1 MMFGYQFYWSI
12 VWAALPQ
19 LLAGAWVSLQITVM
33 SLIIGTI
40 IALPMAVARQAGS
53 GWSYR
58 FATAWVELSRNTP
71 VLFQVYLIYF
81 GLGALGMNISSYIS
95 VLVAIS
101 FNNAGY
107 LAEIFRG
114 GLNAIPRQQMS
125 GARSLGM
132 TSFQGFIHIIF
143 PQMFKIIFFAYVTQ
157 AIWGMLNTS
166 LGMLVGLK
174 ELAGTAQ
181 YAQSVSF
188 RTFEFFIVTAAIYYV
203 MAKAIQLSAQ
213 LIFRLMYRS

>member
-1 MMFGYQFYWSI
+1 MLGYQFYWSI
-12 VWAALPQ
+12 VWDAMPQ
-19 LLAGAWVSLQITVM
+19 LLAGAWISLQITIM
-33 SLIIGTI
+33 SLVIGTV
-40 IALPMAVARQAGS
+40 IALPMAVARQVGH
-53 GWSYR
+53 GWAYR
-58 FATAWVELSRNTP
+58 FSTAWVELSRNTP
-71 VLFQVYLIYF
+71 VLFQVYMIYF
-81 GLGALGMNISSYIS
+81 GLGALGINISSYIS
-95 VLVAIS
+95 VLAAIS

-132 TSFQGFIHIIF
+132 TSFQGFVHIIF

-203 MAKAIQLSAQ
+203 MAKAVQLSAQ
-213 LIFRLMYRS
+213 LVFRLMYRS

>member
-1 MMFGYQFYWSI
+1 MFGYQFYWSI
-12 VWAALPQ
+12 VWTALPQ
-19 LLAGAWVSLQITVM
+19 LLAGAWVSLQITIL
-33 SLIIGTI
+33 SLVIGTL
-40 IALPMAVARQAGS
+40 IALPMAVARQGQS
-53 GWSYR
+53 GWGYR
-58 FATAWVELSRNTP
+58 FSTAWVELSRNTP
-71 VLFQVYLIYF
+71 VLFQVYMIYF
-81 GLGALGMNISSYIS
+81 GLGALGINISSYLS
-95 VLVAIS
+95 VLAAIS

-114 GLNAIPRQQMS
+114 GLNAVPRQQMS

-132 TSFQGFIHIIF
+132 TTFQGFIHIVF

-174 ELAGTAQ
+174 ELAGAAQ

-188 RTFEFFIVTAAIYYV
+188 RTFEFFIVTAAIYYA
-203 MAKAIQLSAQ
+203 MAKAVELAAQ
-213 LIFRLMYRS
+213 LVFRLMYRS